1 MTLGK
6 KTVDGVDVPI
16 WTDKVTCAK
25 AILLLRGTAAKWIET
40 LLGSQA
46 TELTVWEDFKKSFK
60 ERFAK
65 PVSLAEKLNL
75 MTELRMTASESV
87 LDFYDRCTNNIS
99 LIYEEEW
106 ETLPWGTPNVLV
118 TNDHKKVSKN
128 YQSQCVNIHLKLAFA
143 AGLRDSIK
151 RQTLIQPTESL
162 ESILKVAQRVELAI
176 IDVGDSEEEAEVG
189 AVNLQKKPVR
199 FQGASN
205 QNGAGGANRRPGG
218 PPPEC

>member
-1 MTLGK
+1 MNLGK

-151 RQTLIQPTESL
+151 FQTLIQPTESL
-162 ESILKVAQRVELAI
+162 ESILKVAQRVEYC
-176 IDVGDSEEEAEVG
+176 
-189 AVNLQKKPVR
+189 QKEMR
-199 FQGASN
+199 L
-205 QNGAGGANRRPGG
+205 RH
-218 PPPEC
+218 